1 MQQVNEAKP
10 MKPMKPK
17 QNQQETAFQ
26 QEVLVLIYSNLIA
39 TNIQGVFSCEENLD
53 EYLEQH
59 TKVLEERFYD
69 MYSKKLSKKEAELAA
84 KAEAKFSIA
93 NYYVVR
99 KFTLH

>member
-1 MQQVNEAKP
+1 MQQGKEA
-10 MKPMKPK
+10 KPMKPK
-17 QNQQETAFQ
+17 QNQQEIDFQ
-26 QEVLVLIYSNLIA
+26 QEVLVMIYSNPFA
-39 TNIQGVFSCEENLD
+39 TDIQEVFSCEENLE

-93 NYYVVR
+93 NYYIVR
-99 KFTLH
+99 KFSLH

>member
-1 MQQVNEAKP
+1 MQQTKEA
-10 MKPMKPK
+10 KPMKPK

-26 QEVLVLIYSNLIA
+26 QEVLVLVYSNLIA

-84 KAEAKFSIA
+84 KAEARFSIA
-93 NYYVVR
+93 NYYIVR
-99 KFTLH
+99 KFSLH